1 MGNQDSGM
9 PDLSRGYWGLTVVDH
24 DHEEIHLTKKYYAF
38 GQLSR
43 YIRPGYRIFAT
54 TEKGMLA
61 AYSDEEKKLVIVA
74 VNVEETEVEAGF
86 SLGGFQ
92 YDGGMAQVIRT
103 SQSENWATLSPIPVQ
118 QDMLRTTLAPYSITT
133 FIIDHVTI
141 PGEGK

>member
-1 MGNQDSGM
+1 
-9 PDLSRGYWGLTVVDH
+9 
-24 DHEEIHLTKKYYAF
+24 
-38 GQLSR
+38 
-43 YIRPGYRIFAT
+43 
-54 TEKGMLA
+54 MLA

-92 YDGGMAQVIRT
+92 YDGGMAQAIRT
-103 SQSENWATLSPIPVQ
+103 SQSENWAALSPIPVQ